1 MRSTRLL
8 PNSHVPAYRSVP
20 LPAFHSSGCNADVFT
35 DSNAD
40 AAAMAVSGAEPA
52 FPRMYLTTPY
62 LRLKSRSAAM
72 PMSPYRALP
81 PAAKPFGRHADV
93 ALPYLASG

>member
-40 AAAMAVSGAEPA
+40 PAAMAASGAEPA
-52 FPRMYLTTPY
+52 PP
-62 LRLKSRSAAM
+62 SDV
-72 PMSPYRALP
+72 PYRTSP
-81 PAAKPFGRHADV
+81 PTEKPFGRHADV
-93 ALPYLASG
+93 ALPNLASD

>member
-40 AAAMAVSGAEPA
+40 PAAMAASGAEPA
-52 FPRMYLTTPY
+52 PP
-62 LRLKSRSAAM
+62 SDV
-72 PMSPYRALP
+72 PYRTSP
-81 PAAKPFGRHADV
+81 PTEKPFGRHADV
-93 ALPYLASG
+93 TLPYLASD